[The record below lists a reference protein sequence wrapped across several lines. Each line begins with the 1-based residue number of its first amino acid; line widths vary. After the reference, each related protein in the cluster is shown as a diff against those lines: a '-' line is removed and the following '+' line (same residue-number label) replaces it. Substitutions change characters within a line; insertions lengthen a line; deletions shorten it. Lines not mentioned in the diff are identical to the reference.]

1 MTPAAA
7 RPCAEPG
14 CTGEIAADGYCD
26 TCGAKARP
34 AARRPPANRAA
45 APSPARAGA
54 THGDGDGG
62 GDGPDGGAGAQPG
75 PGRRGL
81 PFSTPGGVDAGTGTR
96 GSHVSGSARFPG
108 SRRQNRA
115 TRATASRRTA
125 IGAGLVDV
133 PPAARVDP
141 GAVVLKDPTV
151 AENKRFCSNC
161 GAPVGRSRD
170 GTPGRTSGFCPACRN
185 PFDFVPKLRR
195 GEIVGRQYEVMGCL
209 AHGGLGWIYLARDKA
224 VNDRWVVL
232 KGLLDS
238 GDQAAMAVAVA
249 ERRFLAEL
257 DHPAIVV
264 IYNFVTDRGAGYIV
278 MEYIGGQSLKQK
290 LAGRRAANGG
300 DPDPLPVDQAIAFVL
315 AIVPAFTYLHGRGLL
330 YCDFKPDNLIQV
342 GDEVRLIDLGA
353 VRRVDDTTSA
363 VYGTV
368 GFQAPEVGDIG
379 PSVASDV
386 YTIGRTLA
394 VLTLDFRGYQTK
406 LQHAIPDPADHPVL
420 AQNDSFHR
428 LLLKATAV
436 HPDDRFQSVAEL
448 GEQMVGVLREYV
460 ALATGRPQAVPSS
473 VFGPVPDDAG
483 GDEATSV
490 AGGLPPLAID
500 ASDAAAAFLANVG
513 AGAPEGVVRDID
525 TAVALSQVPATVEV
539 RLRRARALID
549 LGDHAAARAELDR
562 VEEDDPWEWRAVW
575 LRGVSA
581 LARQEYKPAADAFD
595 RCRSEVPGE
604 LAPKLAAAAAAEGA
618 GDLGTAAALYQ
629 VVVSVDPGYVSAAR
643 GLARCRAA
651 AGDVAGSLAAYDHI
665 PATHRAH
672 AVAQVEAVRTLVAAG
687 HFVDASGR
695 LGALPVDPRR
705 RAEMEVELFESALAA
720 LAAGRLAPTQGDRL
734 AGRRMDERG
743 LRRGAE
749 EALRRMARLTPD
761 DAQRTAIV
769 DRANRIRPLTV
780 L

>member
-1 MTPAAA
+1 VF
-7 RPCAEPG
+7 G
-14 CTGEIAADGYCD
+14 
-26 TCGAKARP
+26 
-34 AARRPPANRAA
+34 
-45 APSPARAGA
+45 S
-54 THGDGDGG
+54 
-62 GDGPDGGAGAQPG
+62 
-75 PGRRGL
+75 RG
-81 PFSTPGGVDAGTGTR
+81 T
-96 GSHVSGSARFPG
+96 HVSGSSRSG
-108 SRRQNRA
+108 SRRQTRA
-115 TRATASRRTA
+115 TRTTGSRRTA

-133 PPAARVDP
+133 PPAPRVDP
-141 GAVVLKDPTV
+141 GTVVLKDPTV

-161 GAPVGRSRD
+161 GAAVGRSRD
-170 GTPGRTSGFCPACRN
+170 ATPGRTSGFCPACRH

-278 MEYIGGQSLKQK
+278 MEYIGGKSLKQM
-290 LAGRRAANGG
+290 LAVRRAANGG
-300 DPDPLPVDQAIAFVL
+300 DADPLPVDQAIAFVL

-353 VRRVDDTTSA
+353 VRRFDDHTSN

-368 GFQAPEVGDIG
+368 GFQAPEIADMS
-379 PSVASDV
+379 PSVSSDV

-394 VLTLDFRGYQTK
+394 VLTLDFRGYQSK
-406 LQHAIPDPADHPVL
+406 FQHAIPDPADHPVL
-420 AQNDSFHR
+420 ARSDSFHR

-436 HPDDRFQSVAEL
+436 HPDDRFQTVAEL
-448 GEQMVGVLREYV
+448 GEQMLGVLREHV
-460 ALATGRPQAVPSS
+460 ALTTGRPQAVPSS
-473 VFGPVPDDAG
+473 VFGPTPDVSAG
-483 GDEATSV
+483 AEDGSGAV
-490 AGGLPPLAID
+490 VLPPLAID
-500 ASDAAAAFLANVG
+500 ASDPAAAFLANVG
-513 AGAPEGVVRDID
+513 AGSPEGVVRDID
-525 TAVALSQVPATVEV
+525 TAVALSQVPVTVEV
-539 RLRRARALID
+539 RLRRAQALID
-549 LGDHAAARAELDR
+549 LDDHASARAELER

-581 LARQEYKPAADAFD
+581 LVQGQFGPAAAAFD

-618 GDLGTAAALYQ
+618 GDLPAAAALYQ
-629 VVVSVDPGYVSAAR
+629 VVVAVDPGYVTAAR

-651 AGDVAGSLAAYDHI
+651 TGDVAGALAAYDRI
-665 PATHRAH
+665 PTTHRAH
-672 AVAQVEAVRTLVAAG
+672 AAAQVEAVHTLVAAG

-695 LGALPVDPRR
+695 LAALPVDSRR
-705 RAEMEVELFESALAA
+705 QAELEATLFESALAA
-720 LAAGRLAPTQGDRL
+720 LSAGALVPSRGDRL
-734 AGRRMDERG
+734 GGRELDERG
-743 LRRGAE
+743 LRLGAE
-749 EALRRMARLTPD
+749 EALRRLARLTPD
-761 DAQRTAIV
+761 DDQRTALV